1 MRKRDERLFGTNGV
15 RGIANKELTPDMA
28 LLLGK
33 VIGTMIDGRIAVG
46 CDARFSSPMMKSA
59 VIAGILSTGS
69 SAVDT
74 GIITTPGLQYYVRH
88 RVDGGVM
95 VTASHNPREYN
106 GIKFMLGDGRE
117 FTREMDRKAED
128 LYFSGDFRVAGWNGV
143 GDVTVDSTAL
153 DLYISGIIEK
163 VNVEEIRER
172 KFTVVVDPGNGAGAL
187 TTPEILKKLGCRVLT
202 INGHLDGGF
211 PGRQP
216 EPEEHA
222 LDDLKKMV
230 IESGADFGVA
240 HDGDADRAVFV
251 DEKGRFVKEDVELAI
266 FAREYVRERK
276 GGRVVTP
283 VSSSRV
289 VEDVVRYEGGEVI
302 YTEVGSPAVAEV
314 MLKENAVFGGE
325 GNGGLIFPEHQ
336 LCRDGGMAVAKM
348 LEMIL
353 TKPLSE
359 YVSEIPEYVM
369 LKEKVPCRD
378 KDKLLEGLREE
389 FSEGNFTDGVR
400 IDYEDGWLLIR
411 PSGTEPI
418 ARVFAEAETIERAR
432 DLMQFG
438 KNVVKKILNGG

>member
-1 MRKRDERLFGTNGV
+1 MRKRDEKLFGTNGV

>member
-1 MRKRDERLFGTNGV
+1 MRKRDEKLFGTNGV

-88 RVDGGVM
+88 RADGGVM